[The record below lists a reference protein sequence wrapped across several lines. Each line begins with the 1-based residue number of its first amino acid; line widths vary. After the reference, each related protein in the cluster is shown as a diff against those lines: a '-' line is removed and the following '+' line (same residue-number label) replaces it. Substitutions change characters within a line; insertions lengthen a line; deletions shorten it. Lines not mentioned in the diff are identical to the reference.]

1 MELVSAIQ
9 LQQNEQVL
17 VRHKLHP
24 ELTAYKFGPCLV
36 HLEDPWQ
43 EFVSKEDMKILDQDD
58 FIIIREANGTKRRM
72 DGAAVYRPVYGE
84 EIVSQSQSIQVP
96 VNHYLILFDQND
108 THMPEKNIRGPC
120 KFYPEPFQT
129 VKQNNQNG
137 KQYFPCIE
145 VTTNKAIH
153 LQKADGKVLLV
164 ERPQFYMPE
173 VGEKVLAMPERTVL
187 LMTDFCMLKS
197 PDGEIFVMNGRDAKS
212 RAFFIKPFCKFVT
225 FTCDGKDQ
233 TILSTLPLFL
243 SHAFNVLTRD
253 NVTMKLDCRVSYQIK
268 NVDTFA
274 SNPIEFYTYIRNHVQ
289 NVLLDKFAQKTLREF
304 MASLGELASG
314 CVAECAEYFMSFG
327 IDILDIQILNYS
339 CTNAATQKLLTT
351 DIHTNVTKQNELR
364 ARQNDIAIQA
374 QANKVQM
381 KQKDLEVE
389 MSVKDNEVAL
399 QKKTLENSIRLK
411 EMEIEIQ
418 EERKRRELLEVKRE
432 NDLVEAEFEG
442 RAKGHEL
449 REFLIGV
456 DPKLTADQKIA
467 LWKKQCDLKQAEMLY
482 SRVPGVTLYP
492 ADADLRVFQLDMEG
506 KGGNG
511 AAGSGFVA
519 TGILQGLGAAEGAG
533 TN

>member
-1 MELVSAIQ
+1 MELVQSLQ

-17 VRHKLHP
+17 VRDSLRP
-24 ELTAYKFGPCLV
+24 EATEYKFGPCVV

-43 EFVSKEDMKILDQDD
+43 EFGAKEEMKILDQDD
-58 FIIIREANGTKRRM
+58 FIIIREADGTKRRVQ
-72 DGAAVYRPVYGE
+72 GAAVYRPAYGE

-96 VNHYLILFDQND
+96 VNHYLIVFDQND

-129 VKQNNQNG
+129 VKKNKNMGG
-137 KQYFPCIE
+137 KNYFPCIE

-153 LQKADGKVLLV
+153 LQKADGRVLLV
-164 ERPQFYMPE
+164 DRPQFYMPE

-197 PDGEIFVMNGRDAKS
+197 PDGEIFVMNGRDANS

-225 FTCDGKDQ
+225 FSCDGEHR

-243 SHAFNVLTRD
+243 SHEFNVLTRD
-253 NVTMKLDCRVSYQIK
+253 NVAMKLDCRVSYQIK

-339 CTNAATQKLLTT
+339 CINAATQTLLTT

-399 QKKTLENSIRLK
+399 QKKQLENSIRIK

-418 EERKRRELLEVKRE
+418 EELKRRELLEVKRE

-449 REFLIGV
+449 REFLLGV
-456 DPKLTADQKIA
+456 DPKLSADQKIA
-467 LWKKQCDLKQAEMLY
+467 LWKKQCDLTQAGVLY
-482 SRVPGVTLYP
+482 SRVRGVTLYP
-492 ADADLRVFQLDMEG
+492 ADADLKVFQLDA
-506 KGGNG
+506 G
-511 AAGSGFVA
+511 ADRASSNFV
-519 TGILQGLGAAEGAG
+519 TGGILQGLGAVQGAESRSK
-533 TN
+533 